1 MRDAL
6 DFDSLGRRDI
16 SQIFVELPIDHSDVV
31 RHPRH
36 RVKDSALSDSRSSGD
51 NHGRR
56 TARPE
61 SIPHLDRGVDLQQ
74 LKLKSARPSLSF

>member
-6 DFDSLGRRDI
+6 HFDSLGRRDL
-16 SQIFVELPIDHSDVV
+16 SQIFVELPIDHADVV

-36 RVKDSALSDSRSSGD
+36 RVKDSTLSDTRRSGD

-56 TARPE
+56 AARPE
-61 SIPHLDRGVDLQQ
+61 SIPHLNRGVDLQQ
-74 LKLKSARPSLSF
+74 LKYSPSGQASAF